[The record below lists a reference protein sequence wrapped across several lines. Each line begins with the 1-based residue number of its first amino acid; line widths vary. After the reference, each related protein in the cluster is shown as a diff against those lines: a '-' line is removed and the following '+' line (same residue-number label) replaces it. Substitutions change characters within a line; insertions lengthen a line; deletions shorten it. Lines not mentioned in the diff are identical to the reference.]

1 MFGIYTRT
9 LAKYPVW
16 TQAFTTGV
24 LFGTGDII
32 AQFLIEGNAKK
43 GKDKNPTVFDASW
56 DVARTGRMAI
66 FGAGFAGPVLHHW
79 YKFLDRKIQLST
91 PFRSLLGRVAVDQLC
106 FAPCFIASFFVGQGL
121 LAGESKQTIQ
131 ARLEKGYPGA
141 LKSNYMVWPGVQL
154 LNFWCVPLQHRL
166 MVVNTFALGW
176 NTYLSH
182 VNQTSRLIETPVE
195 TVV

>member
-16 TQAFTTGV
+16 TQAFTTG
-24 LFGTGDII
+24 DII
-32 AQFLIEGNAKK
+32 AQFLIEGNADK
-43 GKDKNPTVFDASW
+43 GKDEDSTVSDTASW

-66 FGAGFAGPVLHHW
+66 FGAGFAGPVLHNW
-79 YKFLDRKIQLST
+79 YRFLDRKIQLST
-91 PFRSLLGRVAVDQLC
+91 PFRSLLGRVTVDQLC

-131 ARLEKGYPGA
+131 ARLDKGYPGA
-141 LKSNYMVWPGVQL
+141 LKSNYMVWPAVQL

-166 MVVNTFALGW
+166 MVVNTFALGRI
-176 NTYLSH
+176 NKRQARE
-182 VNQTSRLIETPVE
+182 NG
-195 TVV
+195 

>member
-1 MFGIYTRT
+1 MC
-9 LAKYPVW
+9 
-16 TQAFTTGV
+16 TQTKPGV

-32 AQFLIEGNAKK
+32 AQFLIEGKVSKNND
-43 GKDKNPTVFDASW
+43 KDSTTSDASW

-121 LAGESKQTIQ
+121 LAGASKQTIQ
-131 ARLEKGYPGA
+131 GRLKKVMADLYKA
-141 LKSNYMVWPGVQL
+141 LVKN
-154 LNFWCVPLQHRL
+154 
-166 MVVNTFALGW
+166 
-176 NTYLSH
+176 
-182 VNQTSRLIETPVE
+182 ETCSFNRVHGICGIR
-195 TVV
+195 VL

>member
-32 AQFLIEGNAKK
+32 AQFLIESKPSK
-43 GKDKNPTVFDASW
+43 GKDAAVPVTGSW

-106 FAPCFIASFFVGQGL
+106 FAPCFIASFFVGQGF
-121 LAGESKQTIQ
+121 LAGANKQTIQ

-141 LKSNYMVWPGVQL
+141 LKSNYMVWPAVQL

-182 VNQTSRLIETPVE
+182 VNQTSRSIEKPVE